1 MSQKQEAYT
10 GDGLEVQLNPQ
21 TTKLNEA
28 LVAFQK
34 ENFATLK
41 DGKGQYGAYTT
52 LGAALVA
59 SQPATEYGLSHT
71 QTFNYQL
78 MPAATPEGTD
88 APWQIL
94 TVLVTTLRH
103 VSGEQIESHF
113 PFPLNIPSRG
123 NPIQAFG
130 AAVTYAR
137 RYSLLAIYGLAAVD
151 DDADSLT
158 IEETKPK
165 NKKFE
170 KKTGISRTPTRPDS
184 QVKKTE
190 VKNNKFMTPAAR
202 EEIGGKISALNDSDK
217 ARVLS
222 AFKQEFNISADQI
235 SPQHITLA
243 SHGEFLQQAIEKLA

>member
-21 TTKLNEA
+21 TSKLNEA
-28 LVAFQK
+28 LVAFQQ

-41 DGKGQYGAYTT
+41 DGKGQYGAYAT

-59 SQPATEYGLSHT
+59 SQPATSYGLSHT

-78 MPAATPEGTD
+78 MPAATPEGEA
-88 APWQIL
+88 APWQVL
-94 TVLVTTLRH
+94 TVLITTLRH

-158 IEETKPK
+158 IEEDKKNEKTK
-165 NKKFE
+165 

-184 QVKKTE
+184 QGKKVE
-190 VKNNKFMTPAAR
+190 EKKNEFITPAAKT
-202 EEIGGKISALNDSDK
+202 EISGKIGELNDANK
-217 ARVLS
+217 KKVLGD
-222 AFKQEFNISADQI
+222 FKQHFDIKAKDI

-243 SHGEFLQQAIEKLA
+243 AHGRFLQQAISQLA

>member
-184 QVKKTE
+184 QGKKVE
-190 VKNNKFMTPAAR
+190 VKNNEFITPAAKT
-202 EEIGGKISALNDSDK
+202 EISGKIGNLNDKDK
-217 ARVLS
+217 DKVLGD
-222 AFKQEFNISADQI
+222 FKQHFDIKAKDI

-243 SHGEFLQQAIEKLA
+243 SHGQFLHQAIEKLA

>member
-21 TTKLNEA
+21 TSKLNEA
-28 LVAFQK
+28 LVAFQQ

-41 DGKGQYGAYTT
+41 DGKGQYGAYAT

-59 SQPATEYGLSHT
+59 SQPATSYGLSHT

-78 MPAATPEGTD
+78 MPAATPEGEA
-88 APWQIL
+88 APWQVL
-94 TVLVTTLRH
+94 TVLITTLRH

-158 IEETKPK
+158 IEEDKK
-165 NKKFE
+165 NKKPE

-184 QVKKTE
+184 QVKKVE
-190 VKNNKFMTPAAR
+190 VKNNEFITPAAKA
-202 EEIGGKISALNDSDK
+202 EISGKIGNLNDKDK
-217 ARVLS
+217 DKVLGD
-222 AFKQEFNISADQI
+222 FKQHFDIKAKDI

-243 SHGEFLQQAIEKLA
+243 AHGRFLQQAISQLA

>member
-21 TTKLNEA
+21 TSKLNEA

-41 DGKGQYGAYTT
+41 DGKGQYGAYAT

-59 SQPATEYGLSHT
+59 SQPATKYGLSHT
-71 QTFNYQL
+71 QTFNYQI
-78 MPAATPEGTD
+78 MPAATPEGEA

-94 TVLVTTLRH
+94 TILVTTLRH

-158 IEETKPK
+158 IIEDKK
-165 NKKFE
+165 NKKPD
-170 KKTGISRTPTRPDS
+170 KKTGISRTPTKPDS
-184 QVKKTE
+184 QGKKVEEIKNNFIHPAVREEVSAKLRQLKLKDE
-190 VKNNKFMTPAAR
+190 VKANQIIDDFKDRFKIKAA
-202 EEIGGKISALNDSDK
+202 
-217 ARVLS
+217 
-222 AFKQEFNISADQI
+222 AFS
-235 SPQHITLA
+235 SQHITLA
-243 SHGEFLQQAIEKLA
+243 THGRYLQQALAS